1 MKSYLLYIAWFCAL
15 AGTVTS
21 LYFSEVLK
29 FAPCELC
36 WIQRICLYPLTV
48 ILLIAMLRR
57 DYKVY
62 LYALPLTI
70 IGGLVAFYHVLLNAG
85 VIAENLAPCRLGV
98 SCTTKYFEFFGFIN
112 IPFLSLMAFLLIGV
126 CMVWIAKLEN
136 KKTKNK
142 KTLEVR
148 GKKKIRVN

>member
-1 MKSYLLYIAWFCAL
+1 MKSYLLYIAWFQAL
-15 AGTVTS
+15 AGMVFS

-62 LYALPLTI
+62 FYALPLSI
-70 IGGLVAFYHVLLNAG
+70 IGGLVAVYHVLLNAG

-98 SCTTKYFEFFGFIN
+98 SCTTKYFEFWGFVN
-112 IPFLSLMAFLLIGV
+112 IPFLSMVGFAVVTVCLVGLME
-126 CMVWIAKLEN
+126 MDR
-136 KKTKNK
+136 KKSK
-142 KTLEVR
+142 K
-148 GKKKIRVN
+148 